1 MRSSSIFPEKRPL
14 NDKGFLAMKKV
25 FLESRSLEES
35 LKIFF
40 ERLDSIG
47 VGRLSVETLP
57 TALSLGRITAAPVFA
72 RYSSPFYH
80 SAAMDG
86 YAVRFTETLTASEQ
100 SPGLLAIGTQAMPVD
115 TGDPMPEGFNAVI
128 MIEDVNRPGE
138 FIEIYSPVT
147 PYQHVRPIGEDIV
160 ATELIVSENHLLRP
174 VDIGALL
181 ASGHVEVQVLKRPRI
196 AIIPT
201 GTELVDPETVRHR
214 APVPPEIIEYNSA
227 MLFGLASELGAEAF
241 KYPIISDDFGKIKN
255 TISEAAGKSDIVIIN
270 AGSGRGSE
278 DFTAAAIADLGEV
291 IINSVSIKP
300 GKPFI
305 AGIVDGTPVLGIP
318 GYPVSA
324 FVTFRLYA
332 LPLIERL
339 CSVRMD
345 RGEVIRAAI
354 SRQIASVL
362 GVDEFI
368 RVKVGVVG
376 GKYIATPA
384 GRGAGLLMSLVRS
397 DGMVKV
403 PASSEGLAGGS
414 EVEVELFR
422 GKEELNNTIVC
433 IGSHDNTLDVLANS
447 IKKNYPGFG
456 LSSAHVGSM
465 GGLMALKKG
474 EAHMAGTH
482 LLDETGEYNIADIK
496 KYLPEKKIVLINLVY
511 RLQGLLVKKGNPK
524 NIRGFGDLVRDDVAY
539 INRQAGS
546 GTRLLLDKYIR
557 ELGINPLLIKGYER
571 DEYTH
576 MAVASAVLT
585 GLADTG
591 LAVYSS
597 AKALDLDFIPVAEER
612 YDIAIPA
619 EFMDTEKIKIL
630 LRIIREDKEF
640 IGAVN
645 SLGGYDTKDMGKV
658 LYKS

>member
-1 MRSSSIFPEKRPL
+1 
-14 NDKGFLAMKKV
+14 MKKV

-35 LKIFF
+35 LKMYF
-40 ERLDSIG
+40 ERLDAIG
-47 VGRLSVETLP
+47 VGRLPAEILP
-57 TALSLGRITAAPVFA
+57 TTCSLGRITAAPVFA

-86 YAVRFTETLTASEQ
+86 YAVRFAETLIASEQ
-100 SPGLLAIGTQAMPVD
+100 SPAMLEIGARAIPVD

-128 MIEDVNRPGE
+128 MIEDVNRSAE
-138 FIEIYSPVT
+138 FIEIYAPVT

-160 ATELIVSENHLLRP
+160 ATELIVSENHVLRP

-181 ASGHVEVQVLKRPRI
+181 ASGHLEVSVLKRPRI

-201 GTELVDPETVRHR
+201 GTELVDPETVKHR
-214 APVPPEIIEYNSA
+214 APIPPEIIEYNSA
-227 MLFGLASELGAEAF
+227 MLSGLASELGAEAF
-241 KYPIISDDFGKIKN
+241 SYPIISDDFDKIKN
-255 TISEAAGKSDIVIIN
+255 NISEASGESDIVIVN

-291 IINSVSIKP
+291 VINSVSIKP

-305 AGIVDGTPVLGIP
+305 AGIVNDVPVLGIP

-339 CSVRMD
+339 RSVRAD
-345 RGEVIRAAI
+345 RGEVIKATI
-354 SRQIASVL
+354 SRQIASAL

-368 RVKVGVVG
+368 RVKIGVVG
-376 GKYIATPA
+376 GKYIATPS

-397 DGMVKV
+397 DGMMKV

-422 GKEELNNTIVC
+422 GKEELKNTIVC
-433 IGSHDNTLDVLANS
+433 IGSHDNTLDILANA
-447 IKKNYPGFG
+447 IKKSYPGYA

-482 LLDETGEYNIADIK
+482 LLDETTGEYNIADIK
-496 KYLPEKKIVLINLVY
+496 KYIPEKKVVLINLVY
-511 RLQGLLVKKGNPK
+511 RQQGLLVKRGNPK
-524 NIRGFGDLVRDDVAY
+524 NIKGFADLIRDDVVY

-546 GTRLLLDKYIR
+546 GTRLLLDKYVR
-557 ELGINPLLIKGYER
+557 EQGINAQLIKGYDR

-619 EFMDTEKIKIL
+619 EFMDTEKIRIL

-640 IGAVN
+640 IETVK

-658 LYKS
+658 LYES

>member
-1 MRSSSIFPEKRPL
+1 M
-14 NDKGFLAMKKV
+14 
-25 FLESRSLEES
+25 
-35 LKIFF
+35 
-40 ERLDSIG
+40 
-47 VGRLSVETLP
+47 LS
-57 TALSLGRITAAPVFA
+57 
-72 RYSSPFYH
+72 
-80 SAAMDG
+80 
-86 YAVRFTETLTASEQ
+86 
-100 SPGLLAIGTQAMPVD
+100 
-115 TGDPMPEGFNAVI
+115 
-128 MIEDVNRPGE
+128 
-138 FIEIYSPVT
+138 
-147 PYQHVRPIGEDIV
+147 
-160 ATELIVSENHLLRP
+160 
-174 VDIGALL
+174 
-181 ASGHVEVQVLKRPRI
+181 
-196 AIIPT
+196 
-201 GTELVDPETVRHR
+201 
-214 APVPPEIIEYNSA
+214 
-227 MLFGLASELGAEAF
+227 GLASELGAEAF

-465 GGLMALKKG
+465 GGLMAIKKG

-658 LYKS
+658 LYES